1 MKPVKAYK
9 VFNSDFTCRDFQYEI
24 GKTYKHKG
32 EISLCSEGFHACLQ
46 AVDCFNYY
54 SFNPENRIAEVEL
67 SGNIING
74 DDKSVSSVIKIVREI
89 KWEELLTLVNIG
101 KGNSGYRNSGNNNSG
116 NQNSGIK
123 NSGIRNSGNSNS
135 GDSNSG
141 DSNSGNRNS
150 GNRNSGYR
158 NSGNRNSG
166 CSNSGNRN
174 SGIRNSGYRNSGDIN
189 SGDRNSGDRNSGYI
203 NSGDMNSGDINS
215 GDRNSGDRNS
225 GDSNSGYRN
234 SGNRNS
240 GDWNSNNSES
250 GFLNNTQSSTV
261 RVFTKQISREEWE
274 NTRIPSF
281 FYFDITEWVSY
292 SAEEIKEDEN
302 KGMIEGYLKTYSY
315 KEAWK
320 QSWNNTTEEDRKSVL
335 NIPGFEWEIFSDITG
350 ITKPNNWE

>member
-74 DDKSVSSVIKIVREI
+74 NDKSVSSVIKIVREI

-101 KGNSGYRNSGNNNSG
+101 KGNSGYRNSGN
-116 NQNSGIK
+116 
-123 NSGIRNSGNSNS
+123 
-135 GDSNSG
+135 
-141 DSNSGNRNS
+141 
-150 GNRNSGYR
+150 
-158 NSGNRNSG
+158 RNSG

-174 SGIRNSGYRNSGDIN
+174 SGIRNSGYRNSGD
-189 SGDRNSGDRNSGYI
+189 R
-203 NSGDMNSGDINS
+203 NSGDINS
-215 GDRNSGDRNS
+215 GIRNSGDINSGNWNSGYNNSGNWNSGNRNSGNWNSGIRNSGDRNS

-320 QSWNNTTEEDRKSVL
+320 RSWDNTTEEDRKSVL

>member
-1 MKPVKAYK
+1 MKLVNAYK

-74 DDKSVSSVIKIVREI
+74 NDKSVSSVIKIVREI
-89 KWEELLTLVNIG
+89 KREELLTLVNIG
-101 KGNSGYRNSGNNNSG
+101 KGNSGYRNSGN
-116 NQNSGIK
+116 
-123 NSGIRNSGNSNS
+123 RNSG
-135 GDSNSG
+135 DM
-141 DSNSGNRNS
+141 
-150 GNRNSGYR
+150 NSGYR
-158 NSGNRNSG
+158 
-166 CSNSGNRN
+166 
-174 SGIRNSGYRNSGDIN
+174 
-189 SGDRNSGDRNSGYI
+189 
-203 NSGDMNSGDINS
+203 NSGDINS